1 MEFVISNKI
10 KDLLLYSGFL
20 HREDRKQNNTI
31 YWCCVESSYKGRI
44 ITINGKIKNQPK
56 ENSHN
61 HVPDPCKIQCKMAVN
76 KIKEAA
82 VNTQITP
89 HDKISTVQ
97 IVPGVA
103 GAIPSVHH
111 LKHTLRRVRIR
122 N

>member
-1 MEFVISNKI
+1 MEFVKSNKN

-20 HREDRKQNNTI
+20 HREDKKQNNTI
-31 YWCCVESSYKGRI
+31 HWRCVENSCKGRI
-44 ITINGKIKNQPK
+44 ITINGKIKSQPK

-61 HVPDPCKIQCKMAVN
+61 HVPNPCKIQCKM
-76 KIKEAA
+76 K
-82 VNTQITP
+82 
-89 HDKISTVQ
+89 

-111 LKHTLRRVRIR
+111 LKHTIRRVRTR